1 MVKFAN
7 LNLGYDGYDIL
18 AYEFFSTGE
27 RFFSDIL
34 VDSQMNLDI
43 DSWIYLKL
51 FYRVIFSTY
60 IFI

>member
-43 DSWIYLKL
+43 DS
-51 FYRVIFSTY
+51 
-60 IFI
+60 